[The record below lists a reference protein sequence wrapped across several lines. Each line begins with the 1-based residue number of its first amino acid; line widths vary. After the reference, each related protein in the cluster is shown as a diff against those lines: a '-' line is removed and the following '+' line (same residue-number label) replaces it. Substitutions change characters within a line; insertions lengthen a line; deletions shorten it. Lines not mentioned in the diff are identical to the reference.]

1 MQLSK
6 IVFDKVW
13 VPPPHPQIGV
23 VGGVI
28 RHLKMDS
35 YCVAPHFESYK
46 KTIIIM
52 RLNIFAMS
60 HGGLKRVCI
69 RTQNNGCHSYLRTK
83 KPWSTQQKT
92 NRVFITR
99 VLFVSKAYQIA
110 S

>member
-13 VPPPHPQIGV
+13 VPPHPQIGV

-28 RHLKMDS
+28 RHLKMDP
-35 YCVAPHFESYK
+35 YRIAPHFEGCK

-60 HGGLKRVCI
+60 QIQHGGLKRVCI
-69 RTQNNGCHSYLRTK
+69 
-83 KPWSTQQKT
+83 
-92 NRVFITR
+92 
-99 VLFVSKAYQIA
+99 
-110 S
+110 